1 MLWKGMKTLNNK
13 ISESL
18 ENYLRA
24 VYILHIDGK
33 IPRIKDISKMLEVR
47 DASTV
52 EAIKKLELMEYV
64 FHEKYGYINLTEKG
78 LNSAERV
85 YRKYI
90 TLVDFFV
97 NILNLSKEE
106 SYKLA
111 CGIEH
116 HMTEDFFL
124 SLEALMIFL
133 KKNTIEYK
141 KIQSFIKKYK
151 KELPH
156 VFRTTLD
163 EIEIGEE
170 AKILSVSGTQVEK
183 EKIFKAGITP
193 GLLVIV
199 KSKTEETIEV
209 DINSKTNFIS
219 MENSK
224 LIIVE

>member
-1 MLWKGMKTLNNK
+1 MKTN

-33 IPRIKDISKMLEVR
+33 IPRIKDISKMLDVR

-52 EAIKKLELMEYV
+52 EAIKKLETKNLLT
-64 FHEKYGYINLTEKG
+64 HEKYGYIDLTEKG
-78 LNSAERV
+78 VLIAERV
-85 YRKYI
+85 YRRYI
-90 TLVDFFV
+90 TLIDFFV
-97 NILNLSKEE
+97 NTLNLSKEE

-116 HMTEDFFL
+116 HMTENFFL
-124 SLEALMIFL
+124 AIEAFMIYL
-133 KKNTIEYK
+133 KKNSIEYK

-151 KELPH
+151 NELPH

-163 EIEIGEE
+163 EMEMEE
-170 AKILSVSGTQVEK
+170 TAKVISVSGTQEEK
-183 EKIFKAGITP
+183 ERIFKSGITP
-193 GLLVIV
+193 GIILSIKN
-199 KSKTEETIEV
+199 KSEENIEI
-209 DINSKTNFIS
+209 DINGKTVLIS
-219 MENSK
+219 INNSK